1 MSSLLSQLYRAFA
14 EAPALTGRRL
24 RVYLW
29 LLFGLNAAVA
39 LAWLGLALTHGG
51 LAQEGKALGSDFT
64 SFWAASKLALSGH
77 AALAYQTEPHWAAQ
91 KAIFGGREVG
101 YSAFFYPPTYLLI
114 CLPLALLPYLVS
126 LFAWLGATALM
137 AWRAVKTWTGENLFL
152 ASAAFPAVWV
162 TEGHGQN
169 AFLTTA
175 LMGAGLAG
183 LDKRPWLAGVAFG
196 LLTFKPHLGL
206 LIPVLLLLNG
216 RWRSIASASVTAI
229 LLALLATWV
238 FGPDIWRA
246 YLAAGPLAKQ
256 SLEEGLVGFEK
267 MQSLFAAVRLWGGG
281 IALGYV
287 VQGLGALSA
296 IALLIWARLR
306 GASLAAQAALMATGT
321 LLTTPFLLD
330 YDLMLLALPLA
341 YLYREG
347 RANGFRPWEKAV
359 MLAAFI
365 APEVVRSLAREA
377 HLPLTPLIVAAVLAL
392 ITQRIISSDNPR

>member
-1 MSSLLSQLYRAFA
+1 MSPLLAQLYRAFA
-14 EAPALTGRRL
+14 EAPALTGRRV

-39 LAWLGLALTHGG
+39 LIWLGLALMHGG
-51 LAQEGKALGSDFT
+51 LAQTGKAIGSDFT

-114 CLPLALLPYLVS
+114 CLPLALLPYMVS
-126 LFAWLGATALM
+126 LFAWLFATALM
-137 AWRAVKTWTGENLFL
+137 AWRAVKAWSGENLLL

-175 LMGAGLAG
+175 LMGA
-183 LDKRPWLAGVAFG
+183 
-196 LLTFKPHLGL
+196 FKPHLGL

-216 RWRSIASASVTAI
+216 RWRTIASAGATTI
-229 LLALLATWV
+229 LFALLATIA

-246 YLAAGPLAKQ
+246 YLAAGPLAKR

-267 MQSLFAAVRLWGGG
+267 MQSLFAAVRLWGGS

-287 VQGLGALSA
+287 VQALGAMA
-296 IALLIWARLR
+296 AVALLVWARWS
-306 GASLAAQAALMATGT
+306 GASLRAQAALMAAGT
-321 LLTTPFLLD
+321 LLATPFLLD
-330 YDLMLLALPLA
+330 YDLMLTALPLVF
-341 YLYREG
+341 LYREG
-347 RANGFRPWEKAV
+347 RATGFRPWEKTA

-377 HLPLTPLIVAAVLAL
+377 HLPLTPLIVATLLAL
-392 ITQRIISSDNPR
+392 IAQRIRESES

>member
-1 MSSLLSQLYRAFA
+1 MSSLLAQLYRAFA

-24 RVYLW
+24 WVYLW

-39 LAWLGLALTHGG
+39 VVWLGLALLHGG

-101 YSAFFYPPTYLLI
+101 YSAFFYPPTYLLL
-114 CLPLALLPYLVS
+114 CLPLALLPYMVS

-137 AWRAVKTWTGENLFL
+137 AWRAVKAWTGENLIL

-169 AFLTTA
+169 AFLTTV

-183 LDKRPWLAGVAFG
+183 LETRPWLAGVAFG

-216 RWRSIASASVTAI
+216 RWRSIVSAGATAI
-229 LLALLATWV
+229 LLALLATWA

-246 YLAAGPLAKQ
+246 YLAAGPLAKR

-281 IALGYV
+281 IALGYA
-287 VQGLGALSA
+287 VQGLGAVA
-296 IALLIWARLR
+296 AVVLLVWARLQS
-306 GASLAAQAALMATGT
+306 ASLGAQSALMATGT

-330 YDLMLLALPLA
+330 YDLMLLAIPLA

-347 RANGFRPWEKAV
+347 RANGFRLWEKTA

-377 HLPLTPLIVAAVLAL
+377 HLPLTPLIVVALLAL
-392 ITQRIISSDNPR
+392 ITQRIISCGSPR

>member
-1 MSSLLSQLYRAFA
+1 MSPLLAQLYRAFA

-24 RVYLW
+24 QVYLW

-39 LAWLGLALTHGG
+39 LIWLGLAVMHGG
-51 LAQEGKALGSDFT
+51 LAQTGKALGSDFT

-77 AALAYQTEPHWAAQ
+77 AALAYETEPHWAVQ

-114 CLPLALLPYLVS
+114 CLPLALAPYMAS
-126 LFAWLGATALM
+126 LFAWLSATALL
-137 AWRAVKTWTGENLFL
+137 AWRTVKAWSGQNLLL

-183 LDKRPWLAGVAFG
+183 LETRPWLAGVAFG

-216 RWRSIASASVTAI
+216 RWRSIASAGATAG
-229 LLALLATWV
+229 LLALIATLA

-267 MQSLFAAVRLWGGG
+267 MQSLFAAVRLWGGS

-287 VQGLGALSA
+287 VQGLGAIA
-296 IALLIWARLR
+296 AVALLIWARLR
-306 GASLAAQAALMATGT
+306 GASMRAQSALLVAGT
-321 LLTTPFLLD
+321 LLATPFLLD

-341 YLYREG
+341 FLYREG
-347 RANGFRPWEKAV
+347 RATGFRPWEKTA

-377 HLPLTPLIVAAVLAL
+377 HLPLTPLIVAALLAL
-392 ITQRIISSDNPR
+392 IARRIKASPI

>member
-1 MSSLLSQLYRAFA
+1 MSTTFASLYSAFA
-14 EAPALTGRRL
+14 DAPALTGARL
-24 RVYLW
+24 KVYLW
-29 LLFGLNAAVA
+29 LLLGLNAAVA
-39 LAWLGLALTHGG
+39 LVWLGLALLHGG

-64 SFWAASKLALSGH
+64 SFWAASKLALQGH

-137 AWRAVKTWTGENLFL
+137 AWRAVKAWTGENLLL

-183 LDKRPWLAGVAFG
+183 LETRPWLAGVAFG

-216 RWRSIASASVTAI
+216 RWRSIASAAATTV
-229 LLALLATWV
+229 LLALMATWV
-238 FGPDIWRA
+238 FGPDVWRA
-246 YLAAGPLAKQ
+246 YLAAGPLAKR

-267 MQSLFAAVRLWGGG
+267 MQSLFAAVRLWGGS
-281 IALGYV
+281 IALGYA
-287 VQGLGALSA
+287 VQGVGAVA
-296 IALLIWARLR
+296 TVALLTWARLK
-306 GASLAAQAALMATGT
+306 GASLSAQAVLMATGT

-347 RANGFRPWEKAV
+347 RVNGFRPWEKTV

-377 HLPLTPLIVAAVLAL
+377 NLPLTPLIVAALLAL
-392 ITQRIISSDNPR
+392 IARRGVSSDSPR